1 MYVFKRIDVKN
12 NESILFFLLFAV
24 ATYHTV
30 PTRHDRRVCAIT
42 GLTNATPLVG
52 YFVYTAMV
60 LLLCWLAWLV
70 RVKYTLTIDE
80 QTRRA
85 RQAPVCRRHRH
96 RRRALSLCYAGRRR
110 KTPLVRSF
118 VCPVC
123 PGRPSTR
130 PFRHLRHRYK
140 PTIGE
145 RQSLESINPTR
156 EPSTTTTTNF
166 VLCIYIRAH
175 HQQRQ
180 HYVTAPAHSATCC
193 CCC

>member
-24 ATYHTV
+24 ATYHTADT
-30 PTRHDRRVCAIT
+30 PRSACVCAIT
-42 GLTNATPLVG
+42 GLTNATPSVG
-52 YFVYTAMV
+52 YFVYSAMV

-70 RVKYTLTIDE
+70 RIKYTLTIDE

-85 RQAPVCRRHRH
+85 RQAPVCRRHRRR

-118 VCPVC
+118 VHPVC

-130 PFRHLRHRYK
+130 PLRHLRHRYK

-156 EPSTTTTTNF
+156 EPSTTTTNF
-166 VLCIYIRAH
+166 VLCIYIYAH
-175 HQQRQ
+175 
-180 HYVTAPAHSATCC
+180 TTSSGNIM
-193 CCC
+193 